1 MPFENTWSPLKLTR
15 GDSKGLRCF
24 GSNFIYWN
32 DIMYFMSAEFLLST
46 QTLLVLY
53 PSMVSMITRGS
64 SCGCLTPLAS
74 HSEKTMSSSLE
85 RWYLAIGCFIWT
97 LLTCLWTAFLKDLYD
112 AHTTDPSVIVFI
124 SPTTCLG

>member
-74 HSEKTMSSSLE
+74 RSEKNN
-85 RWYLAIGCFIWT
+85 
-97 LLTCLWTAFLKDLYD
+97 
-112 AHTTDPSVIVFI
+112 VFI
-124 SPTTCLG
+124 SSVMMFGYQVFYMNTVDLSLNWLSKRPI